1 MKTMYRCLLIAALF
15 LPIGASAQWLNYPD
29 KGIPRLKD
37 GKPNLAAPAPRAT
50 DGKPDLTG
58 VWAHEVTPVAEFK
71 RMLGASYE
79 AESQAALIGMELEA
93 VHKYALNILVDF
105 KPEESPLGPEG
116 EALMKRRA
124 AERRVDNVCHG
135 EYGWPVAG
143 LLAEPFKIVQAP
155 KVTLILYEVDN
166 LRRQVFTDGRDFPAT
181 FEFPAY
187 LGYSTGR
194 WEGDTFIVESR
205 GFNDRTPLDAIGHPR
220 SEAMHVTERFRRR
233 DFGHLDTE
241 MTFDDP
247 QVYTRKFTVKVAY
260 EFVPDN
266 DIFEM
271 FCTQNEK
278 DRVHMVK

>member
-1 MKTMYRCLLIAALF
+1 MMCWRLLIAALL
-15 LPIGASAQWLNYPD
+15 LPIGARAQWLNYPD

-37 GKPNLAAPAPRAT
+37 GKPNLTAPAPRST

-58 VWAHEVTPVAEFK
+58 VWLHERTPTAEFK
-71 RMLGASYE
+71 RMFGASYE
-79 AESQAALIGMELEA
+79 AESQAALIGMELES

-105 KPEESPLGPEG
+105 KAEESPLRPEA
-116 EALMKRRA
+116 EALMMRRT

-155 KVTLILYEVDN
+155 KETMILYEVDG
-166 LRRQVFTDGRDFPAT
+166 LHRQVFTDGRQFPAT

-187 LGYSTGR
+187 LGYSTGH

-233 DFGHLDTE
+233 DFGHLDVE

-247 QVYTRKFTVKVAY
+247 QMYSRKFTVRTPFELVA
-260 EFVPDN
+260 DN

-278 DRVHMVK
+278 DRPHMVK